1 VEVAFKLNFNWN
13 NVPLLGSI
21 LVRLPDP
28 EIEPSESDVFPDQ
41 KRRDARQQGKWPDSI
56 YTPLGLLCK

>member
-1 VEVAFKLNFNWN
+1 MEVAFKLNFNWN

-28 EIEPSESDVFPDQ
+28 GIKPSESDVFPDQ
-41 KRRDARQQGKWPDSI
+41 KRRDVRQQGKLPNNI
-56 YTPLGLLCK
+56 YTPLELLCK